1 MSTSFHSYVPASGK
15 RQPRIVYDINDPR
28 VAVIER
34 LRDVFG
40 YRSMNDAYLT
50 ALALGANMILQK
62 EDPLLVVRK
71 FTELK
76 PGRRPGAVRRPKTE
90 SSEKSEDQG
99 LPPRAASVASV
110 SPPSFEIGQAAKGPP
125 DVIPSLRG
133 FAARSGSLP
142 GETIYRAERP
152 ASIVQPPAAAPA
164 VASLKPGASRL
175 AMHHFGLYGGNDLDD
190 DQTSTG

>member
-1 MSTSFHSYVPASGK
+1 MSTSFRSYVPASGK

-50 ALALGANMILQK
+50 ALALGANLILQK

-71 FTELK
+71 FAELK
-76 PGRRPGAVRRPKTE
+76 PGRRSA
-90 SSEKSEDQG
+90 
-99 LPPRAASVASV
+99 AASGPKASSSQV
-110 SPPSFEIGQAAKGPP
+110 SESHGSPSPASPVGPVMSPGTDASPDPQGPP
-125 DVIPSLRG
+125 DVNPSLRG

-142 GETIYRAERP
+142 VHGAERNP
-152 ASIVQPPAAAPA
+152 SGVQPPSTAPA
-164 VASLKPGASRL
+164 ATALKPGASRL
-175 AMHHFGLYGGNDLDD
+175 ALHHFRLYGGDD
-190 DQTSTG
+190 PDD